1 MWVIAKRE
9 LSFYFSHIVG
19 YLVVGSYLT
28 INNLFLWFF
37 DTHYQLLNSGFGYLN
52 SFFEIS
58 PVLFLFL
65 IPALSMRSFSEEYS
79 NGTIELL
86 ITKPLNSFE
95 IFGGKFIGI
104 ALIIIMILLSSSIN
118 ILAVFSLMEEQSK
131 FDWGSLFLSYLALL
145 LLCLTFLSMSL
156 WSSIIFRNQVS
167 SFLMASLLCF
177 GQFFLWDLIAYL
189 LSDPGLYQF
198 ISDIGI
204 QKHYLSLCRGILRLE
219 DVIYFLG
226 LMTIFLILGIDL
238 LKRER
243 TLT

>member
-1 MWVIAKRE
+1 MWVIAKKE

-19 YLVVGSYLT
+19 YLVIGCYLT

-37 DTHYQLLNSGFGYLN
+37 DTQYQLLNSGFGGLN

-58 PVLFLFL
+58 PFLFLFL

-79 NGTIELL
+79 NGTLELL
-86 ITKPLNSFE
+86 ITKPLNYFE

-104 ALIIIMILLSSSIN
+104 AMIIIMLLLLSSIN
-118 ILAVFSLMEEQSK
+118 ILAVFSLIEEQSK
-131 FDWGSLFLSYLALL
+131 FDWGSLFSSYLALL

-156 WSSIIFRNQVS
+156 LSSIIFRNQVS
-167 SFLMASLLCF
+167 SFLVASLLCF

-198 ISDIGI
+198 ISDIGM
-204 QKHYLSLCRGILRLE
+204 QKHYFNLCRGILRLE

-243 TLT
+243 TLS